1 MDKQKEY
8 IAEIHLGIETDTLDL
23 TGNIVKTA
31 NIPRLFE
38 EQIKIALTE
47 FIGDIDP
54 RISIGA
60 EFFPERFL
68 PLRIGIAGG
77 GMDGFYAGAG
87 LGLKMGPIHINLGV
101 SQSG

>member
-1 MDKQKEY
+1 FSYRPHQLVM
-8 IAEIHLGIETDTLDL
+8 IHG
-23 TGNIVKTA
+23 
-31 NIPRLFE
+31 
-38 EQIKIALTE
+38 ALQQMVQTE

-60 EFFPERFL
+60 EFFPDKFL

-101 SQSG
+101 SQSGGLENSASAINMAADMRVFF